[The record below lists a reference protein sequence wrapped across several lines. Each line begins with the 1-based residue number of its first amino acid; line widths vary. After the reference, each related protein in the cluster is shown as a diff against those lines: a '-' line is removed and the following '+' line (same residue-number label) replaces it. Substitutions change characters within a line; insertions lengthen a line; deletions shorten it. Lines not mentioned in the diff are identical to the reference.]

1 MLKVRGYA
9 SVFGNVDS
17 YGEVVDAGA
26 FSDWLADNPDT
37 KLPLFWNHAH
47 IWDALAKPIGYTTA
61 LRQDET
67 GLYFEAE
74 ILDTADGAEVQE
86 MVRSAGRVAAS
97 FAFSVRD
104 QYQEDDVWHLSVLE
118 PKEVTATNWG
128 ANPKAYVEA
137 VEADNEK
144 EPQATEENAA

>member
-61 LRQDET
+61 LRQDMK
-67 GLYFEAE
+67 GLYFEAD
-74 ILDTADGAEVQE
+74 ILDTKEGVEVQQII
-86 MVRSAGRVAAS
+86 RAAGRVASS
-97 FAFSVRD
+97 FAYKTKSE
-104 QYQEDDVWHLSVLE
+104 YPEDDVWHLSVLE

-137 VEADNEK
+137 AEADGED
-144 EPQATEENAA
+144 E